1 MKTESIKTSIC
12 RYKDSLDKLGVD
24 INYGHICNLS
34 DANLTPL
41 NLSKSWQ
48 IDNIKTLDDIFDSI
62 DRAQNAILFIICE
75 FNKNQFISLV
85 SYLKN
90 KLIKY
95 HTFAIKFQE
104 DLSTE
109 DLLNIQKHYRK
120 ISIYSSVVSYD
131 RSPIIIYP
139 Q

>member
-1 MKTESIKTSIC
+1 MKIESIKTSIC

-24 INYGHICNLS
+24 VNYGRICNLS
-34 DANLTPL
+34 DANLTSL
-41 NLSKSWQ
+41 NLPKSWQ
-48 IDNIKTLDDIFDSI
+48 IDNIKSLNDVFDNI
-62 DRAQNAILFIICE
+62 DKANDPILFIINDFE
-75 FNKNQFISLV
+75 INKLVSLV

-95 HTFAIKFQE
+95 HSFLIQFKE
-104 DLSTE
+104 DLSME
-109 DLLNIQKHYRK
+109 DLLKIQKHYRK

-131 RSPIIIYP
+131 RSTIIIYP